1 MKLDGF
7 HLPAL
12 SRLSTTVWTYDGGDG
27 EAAELRVPH
36 LSVDLLD
43 RQIDALIEARTEV
56 LAERPVER
64 IVEAVDA
71 VAHRFLDPSDAIRR
85 CAEVGLAAVTGL
97 SRPMVGLILDGMARD
112 WRGDELRRL
121 LATDLGDPAALDGF
135 VQRRNAPGRVRAYG
149 PDLVVHIF
157 SGNVPGVSVTS
168 LIRAMLVKSASLG
181 KTAAGEPVLA
191 PLFARALAGVDPE
204 LGRCL
209 AVIYWPGGDE
219 ALEATALGRAG
230 AVIGYGG
237 REATTALRARTPAE
251 TLFLGYGHKLSFG
264 VVAREA
270 VAGTGE
276 RGVAADAALAVATFD
291 QQGCVSPHLFYVEGD
306 DDAAARSFAR
316 ALANEMRTLESHMP
330 RGVLAPGEAAA
341 IRQLRGEIEF
351 ARIAG
356 RGHELIASPSGTA
369 WTVVFDPEPGFT
381 PSCLN
386 RVVRVKPVRRLEE
399 VVEHAR
405 PLGRLLQTV
414 GVAGPE
420 ARLAPLVEAL
430 GRLGASRVAPIAAM
444 AWPSPW
450 WHHDGRPPLA
460 DLVRWCDWDEDPRAT
475 VGSTAEGAR

>member
-12 SRLSTTVWTYDGGDG
+12 SRLSTTVWTYDGADG
-27 EAAELRVPH
+27 AAAELRVPQ
-36 LSVDLLD
+36 LSPELLD
-43 RQIDALIEARTEV
+43 RQIDALLEARAAV

-71 VAHRFLDPSDAIRR
+71 VARRFLDPADAIRL

-135 VQRRNAPGRVRAYG
+135 VPRRSAPGRVRAYG

-191 PLFARALAGVDPE
+191 PLFARALAEVDAE
-204 LGRCL
+204 MGRCL

-219 ALEATALGRAG
+219 ALEAAALGRAG

-237 REATTALRARTPAE
+237 REATSALRARTPGG

-264 VVAREA
+264 VLAREA
-270 VAGTGE
+270 VTASGE
-276 RGVAADAALAVATFD
+276 RAVATDAALAVATFD

-306 DDAAARSFAR
+306 DDGPARAFAR
-316 ALANEMRTLESHMP
+316 ALADEMRSLETRVP

-356 RGHELIASPSGTA
+356 RGHELIASPGGTA

-386 RVVRVKPVRRLEE
+386 RVVRVKAVRRLEE
-399 VVEHAR
+399 VLEHAR
-405 PLGRLLQTV
+405 GLGGLLQTV
-414 GVAGPE
+414 GIAGPE
-420 ARLAPLVEAL
+420 ARLAPLVEGL
-430 GRLGASRVAPIAAM
+430 GRLGASRVAPIASM

-460 DLVRWCDWDEDPRAT
+460 DLVRWCDWDEEPPASDGRPA
-475 VGSTAEGAR
+475 GGAP